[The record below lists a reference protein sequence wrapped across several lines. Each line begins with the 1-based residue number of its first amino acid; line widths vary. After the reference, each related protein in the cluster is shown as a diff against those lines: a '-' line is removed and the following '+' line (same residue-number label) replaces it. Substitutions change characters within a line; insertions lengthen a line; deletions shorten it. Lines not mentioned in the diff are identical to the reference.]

1 MQTVLTL
8 KRKPVRQKNKNSLWV
23 RIRQHKLYYML
34 IAPGIL
40 FYIIWHY
47 IPMFGIIIAFKDIS
61 PYESVMGI
69 INSPWVGLKHFE
81 KFFDSYYFW
90 DVLWNTLRISFLKL
104 IWGFPAPIM
113 LAILLNE
120 LKNER
125 FKRVIQTIS
134 YLPHFISMVVLTGLI
149 SSVLSTNGGLVNE
162 IVKFFGREPIFFLG
176 DVKYFVGVLVASHVW
191 QNVGW
196 GTIIYLAA
204 ITGIDAELY
213 EAAKI
218 DGANRFQQ
226 MQSITIPSIIGV
238 AVVLLIL
245 NVGHILSAGFEQ
257 ILLLYSPSV
266 YKVAD
271 IIDTYIYREGLISM
285 QYSFASAVGLFK
297 SIVGALLVL
306 GVNYLSKKIGEEGIW

>member
-1 MQTVLTL
+1 VQTVLTL